1 MIASKNLVEI
11 EQGQEGIVVAVRGG
25 RALCRRLSGL
35 CIRPG
40 VKIRKISESFLGG
53 PVTVQIGN
61 ARAALG
67 FRMASKIIVEVEESI
82 SR

>member
-1 MIASKNLVEI
+1 MNANKNLVEI
-11 EQGQEGIVVAVRGG
+11 EQGQEGIVIAIRGG
-25 RALCRRLSGL
+25 RALCRRLSDM

-40 VKIRKISESFLGG
+40 TKIRKISKSFLGG

-67 FRMASKIIVEVEESI
+67 FRMASKIIVEVDESI
-82 SR
+82 SQ